1 MLAIIG
7 VHVTTQC
14 ELSKIDISVYVFL
27 CLFRLWC
34 KQFVCVLRIRVLTP
48 PHPTPPHLPSN
59 CPGSASSDRPL
70 WLFWFWFYDIQYA
83 KYVEVWRKKTCMS
96 SFTASRSSE
105 TITKSSWRVKEERSE
120 TLMWKKRKKAVVLPS
135 LGYWLWNI
143 TCLSL

>member
-1 MLAIIG
+1 MRAIIG

-48 PHPTPPHLPSN
+48 PHPTPPHPTSHRIVLDLPLLIDP
-59 CPGSASSDRPL
+59 CDYFDFGFTTSSMQSMLRS
-70 WLFWFWFYDIQYA
+70 
-83 KYVEVWRKKTCMS
+83 EGKKTCMS

-105 TITKSSWRVKEERSE
+105 TKTKNSWWVKEERSE
-120 TLMWKKRKKAVVLPS
+120 TLLWRKRKKPAVLPS
-135 LGYWLWNI
+135 LGY
-143 TCLSL
+143 